1 VPTKRSAAPAAV
13 EVAAVSRPLVAI
25 VGRPNVGKST
35 LFNRLLGRRKA
46 IVEDSPGVTRDRHY
60 ADGTLEER
68 EITLVDTGGFVPDD
82 EKGERADPL
91 AAHVRLQAQAA
102 VEECHLV
109 LLVVD
114 GRLGATG
121 ADAEVARYLRK
132 SGRPVVLVVNKCDDH
147 KTAEVIVADFHRLGL
162 GEPVAI
168 SAEHSLGM
176 TTLREG
182 ILALL
187 PPAPEKPP
195 GPPQLTRREKKDAK
209 KRAEEAEEA
218 ELPPELPEP
227 PPKERPIKVAIVGRP
242 NVGKSTLVNAL
253 LGEQRLITS
262 PIAGT
267 TRDPIDSPLEREG
280 RNFILTDTAGIRRK
294 ATISQR
300 VEQFSV
306 LGALRVIEDSDVTV
320 LVIDASEPA
329 VDQDARIAGITEEKG
344 RPLLILVNKWDTVV
358 GKVKEEAFR
367 EELKYKLP
375 WASWAP
381 VLFCSAKDG
390 IRVEKVPKLCASLFD
405 QSTFRA
411 PTPQLNKLLAHVTT
425 EHPAPFM
432 HGKAVRL
439 YYVAQVGI
447 SPPAFAFMC
456 NMPQAIPDRY
466 KRYLTNQLRSTF
478 GLNVPVRLFFRERPG
493 KAKRKFRVAAIKG
506 HKQQATRRR
515 R

>member
-1 VPTKRSAAPAAV
+1 MTIEAV
-13 EVAAVSRPLVAI
+13 GRPLVAI

-35 LFNRLLGRRKA
+35 LFNRLLGKRKA

-60 ADGTLEER
+60 ADGVLDDR
-68 EITLVDTGGFVPDD
+68 QITLVDTGGFIPDD
-82 EKGERADPL
+82 EKSERGDPL

-102 VEECHLV
+102 VEECHVV

-114 GRLGATG
+114 GRLGVTG
-121 ADAEVARYLRK
+121 ADIEVARYLRK
-132 SGRPVVLVVNKCDDH
+132 SGRPVVLVVNKCDDYR
-147 KTAEVIVADFHRLGL
+147 TADVVLSEFHRMGL
-162 GEPVAI
+162 GDPLAV
-168 SAEHSLGM
+168 SAEHSLGINA
-176 TTLREG
+176 LRDQV
-182 ILALL
+182 LALL
-187 PPAPEKPP
+187 PPAPE
-195 GPPQLTRREKKDAK
+195 GPAVVGSHPRGGRATRRLKTADAT
-209 KRAEEAEEA
+209 
-218 ELPPELPEP
+218 PEGLPETRLDAD
-227 PPKERPIKVAIVGRP
+227 RPIRVAIVGRP

-253 LGEQRLITS
+253 LGTQRLITS

-267 TRDPIDSPLEREG
+267 TRDPIDSPLVRDG
-280 RNFILTDTAGIRRK
+280 RKFILTDTAGIRRK
-294 ATISQR
+294 ATISAR

-306 LGALRVIEDSDVTV
+306 LASLRMIEDSDVTV

-329 VDQDARIAGITEEKG
+329 VDQDAKIAGITEEKG
-344 RPLLILVNKWDTVV
+344 RPLLILVNKWDAVA
-358 GKVKEEAFR
+358 GKIKEEAFR
-367 EELKYKLP
+367 DELKIKLP

-390 IRVEKVPKLCASLFD
+390 VRVEKVPTLCASLYD

-411 PTPQLNKLLAHVTT
+411 PTPQLNKLLEHVTT
-425 EHPAPFM
+425 EHPAPFSK
-432 HGKAVRL
+432 GKALRL

-456 NMPQAIPDRY
+456 NMPEAIPDRY

-478 GLNVPVRLFFRERPG
+478 MLKVPVRLFFRERPG

-506 HKQQATRRR
+506 HKQTARRR